1 MKRMFLIILTSL
13 IIVSCDIVSAVSTD
27 EPEKQEIVKNKY
39 FEPILLTKAQE
50 RIAQES
56 NAFGLGVF
64 AELMSDY
71 ATTVGKDL
79 VISPLSLSSALS
91 MCVNGAE
98 GRTKEQMLDVLGYEG
113 FTIEEMNSYYD
124 IMLDALVRADEKV
137 DFLSAN
143 SVWHEKDILLY
154 EEYKENLANVFDASV
169 NEVESLSD
177 EAVIH
182 AINEWCSDKT
192 NGKIETFLE
201 EGQDDG
207 DVKLINALYFGG
219 EWTTEFEKPISL
231 TFNHETGTVSRL
243 ETVTGIRTL
252 EYVENESF
260 KLVEIPYGNSAFVM
274 DFILPQEGL
283 SIAGA
288 AADLDMDVLRDMFAS
303 LTEEIV
309 KLQFP
314 VFEIEYGKEMTQV
327 LMDMGMTSPFLDADF
342 SKMSPTDMVISSVM
356 QKSYINVSEKGTEAA
371 SVTDVTLEDAFAPE
385 ESGAGV
391 KIRNFIADR
400 PFFFMIRESSTGV
413 ILFIG
418 KKA

>member
-1 MKRMFLIILTSL
+1 M
-13 IIVSCDIVSAVSTD
+13 
-27 EPEKQEIVKNKY
+27 
-39 FEPILLTKAQE
+39 
-50 RIAQES
+50 
-56 NAFGLGVF
+56 
-64 AELMSDY
+64 
-71 ATTVGKDL
+71 
-79 VISPLSLSSALS
+79 
-91 MCVNGAE
+91 
-98 GRTKEQMLDVLGYEG
+98 
-113 FTIEEMNSYYD
+113 
-124 IMLDALVRADEKV
+124 

-143 SVWHEKDILLY
+143 SIWHLKDILFY
-154 EEYKENLANVFDASV
+154 NEYKENMANVFDASI
-169 NEVESLSD
+169 NEVESFAD
-177 EAVIH
+177 EAVID
-182 AINEWCSDKT
+182 AIIEWCSDNT
-192 NGKIETFLE
+192 NGKIVDFLD
-201 EGQDDG
+201 GSQDG

-288 AADLDMDVLRDMFAS
+288 AADLDMDVLSDMFAS

-371 SVTDVTLEDAFAPE
+371 SVTDVTMEDAVAPE
-385 ESGAGV
+385 GSGAGV